1 MLEDLV
7 SGRPDMKQL
16 DVLKG
21 QDAVLLAARFLLVL
35 LFLIFGWDKLVNY
48 SGTLQYMVHVGA
60 PLPVPATIIS
70 IVMELFVGLAILAGI
85 ATRPLAV
92 LLAIYTFGTALI
104 AHHYWTMTGME
115 RFENEI
121 NFYKNISI
129 IGGLLALYVTG
140 PGRYSV
146 SGWLQKRRSN
156 STRTLRHTS

>member
-1 MLEDLV
+1 
-7 SGRPDMKQL
+7 
-16 DVLKG
+16 
-21 QDAVLLAARFLLVL
+21 

-129 IGGLLALYVTG
+129 IGGLLALYVAG
-140 PGRYSV
+140 PGKYAIDARL
-146 SGWLQKRRSN
+146 GKAP
-156 STRTLRHTS
+156 